1 MKKDYSKYFKTP
13 DAKEARKRKHL
24 KTEEIHYVTHS
35 ERKQLGVH
43 KTYLIETYGCQG
55 NEADS
60 ETMAGILEDMGF
72 IITASEETAKTWFLK
87 GRLYES

>member
-1 MKKDYSKYFKTP
+1 MKKDYSEYFKTP

-24 KTEEIHYVTHS
+24 KTEEIHYETHP

-43 KTYLIETYGCQG
+43 KAYLIETYGCQG
-55 NEADS
+55 NEAES
-60 ETMAGILEDMGF
+60 EMMAGILEDMGF
-72 IITASEETAKTWFLK
+72 TKTASEETAKTWFLK